1 MAVLLLLSSLLI
13 SYGVDSIKCSTVPGN
28 STDMLSLLD
37 FKPAITNDPRQAL
50 SSWNASIPHCQWE
63 GVNCSLTHKGR
74 VTVLNLTRQNLE
86 GQIAPSLENLTFL
99 RSLDLRSN
107 GFFGQL
113 PTLNR
118 LHKLQDLILGNNML
132 RGFNPDAITN
142 CSSLHYLDLSA
153 NSLKGSLPTNIGIL
167 SSLLYLNL
175 EENNFSGII
184 PSSLHNITN
193 IREIDLSDVDLLDLA
208 ADLEFRSSPFE
219 IYANWRMPPWISR
232 SERLR
237 S

>member
-1 MAVLLLLSSLLI
+1 MQERPPFCAIRPIRGNEVNLGAKMAVLLLLSSLLI

-153 NSLKGSLPTNIGIL
+153 NSLKGSLPTNIGPL
-167 SSLLYLNL
+167 ADQKNSDTTERKVCKLTKQ
-175 EENNFSGII
+175 II
-184 PSSLHNITN
+184 FQHQ
-193 IREIDLSDVDLLDLA
+193 RK
-208 ADLEFRSSPFE
+208 
-219 IYANWRMPPWISR
+219 
-232 SERLR
+232 
-237 S
+237 